1 MLFYHKLQIESH
13 NLKCLFASRL
23 PGEPAPVSTEEGVRW
38 MHQVGP
44 SEGPLALGKQLWKPR
59 SAALSQEALNLGLLC
74 QEACFLPRRP
84 SSCNA
89 FQVCPWEPSGWS
101 AHRTGIECLLLGGL
115 GAMCRDGWPRYVSAS
130 VAKSVV
136 SRSLLRKQLC
146 GFRGLPR
153 WDSGKESTCQC
164 RRHERHGFD
173 PWVRKISW
181 RRKWGLP

>member
-1 MLFYHKLQIESH
+1 MAGLKLMSIESVMPSNHLILCRPLLLLSSIFPSISKLQIESH

-23 PGEPAPVSTEEGVRW
+23 PRESAPVSTEEGVRW

-74 QEACFLPRRP
+74 QDACSLLRRP

-101 AHRTGIECLLLGGL
+101 PHRTGIECLLLGGL
-115 GAMCRDGWPRYVSAS
+115 GAMCRDGWPRYVQMGFLPSAS
-130 VAKSVV
+130 MKGPK
-136 SRSLLRKQLC
+136 RP
-146 GFRGLPR
+146 GHGHLPF
-153 WDSGKESTCQC
+153 S
-164 RRHERHGFD
+164 
-173 PWVRKISW
+173 
-181 RRKWGLP
+181 